1 MQASHSALSSVYPR
15 LGRLCVPYW
24 RLFVLSAIAMA
35 VYAATDTGFAWLINR
50 LIETTVPGEL
60 SPRKQWIR
68 SWLPVAILLLFVI
81 RGVAEFSSTYSL
93 GWIGR
98 QVIKQLRQQMFDK
111 FLRLPARYFDQASAG
126 ELLSRLTFNIE
137 QIAESTSSLVT
148 VLIREVLT
156 VVGLVGYMI
165 YLSPPLTGF
174 VFVTVPVIAWLTR
187 MLSRL
192 FRRYSLRIQQSMGDV
207 TRVAQEALQSQ
218 RIIKIF
224 NGQDYENRRFEIANE
239 SNRRTN
245 MRLVA
250 TKAAGDAATA
260 FLAAVGLAGVAMFA
274 TSDSIRQSMDLGDF
288 GGFVTAL
295 VLLMRPLRQLTGIN
309 VVLQRG
315 AAAGETIFRLLD
327 EPEETDRGVESPGR
341 VRGKVEFRDVSFTY
355 VAEKGVVL
363 RNISFTV
370 PPGQTLAIV
379 GRSGSGKSTLV
390 NLLPRFYEPDSGL
403 ILIDDRPITSYALG
417 ALRGQIALVSQDVVL
432 FNDTIGNNIAYG
444 ALAAAPREAIER
456 AVHAAHLDELI
467 AQLPKG
473 LDTLVGD
480 RGVLLSG
487 GQRQR
492 IAIARALLKDA
503 PILILDEATSAL
515 DTESERNIQ
524 QALDKLMSNRTTF
537 VIAHRL
543 STVEN
548 ADRIIVM
555 SEGRIV
561 ESGTHRELLAL
572 DARYAALY
580 RMQFRDE

>member
-1 MQASHSALSSVYPR
+1 VYRR
-15 LGRLCVPYW
+15 LARLCAPHW
-24 RLFVLSAIAMA
+24 RLFVLSGVAMA
-35 VYAATDTGFAWLINR
+35 FYAATDTGFAWLINN

-60 SPRKQWIR
+60 SPRRQWIR
-68 SWLPVAILLLFVI
+68 SWLPLAILLLFVI
-81 RGVAEFSSTYSL
+81 RGVAEFGSTYSL

-98 QVIKQLRQQMFDK
+98 QVIKTLRQQVFDK
-111 FLRLPARYFDQASAG
+111 FLRLPARYFDRASAG

-156 VVGLVGYMI
+156 AVGLVGYMI

-174 VFVTVPVIAWLTR
+174 VFVTVPVIVLLMR
-187 MLSRL
+187 LLSRM

-224 NGQDYENRRFEIANE
+224 NGQDYENRRFEVANE

-250 TKAAGDAATA
+250 TKAIGDAATA

-274 TSDSIRQSMDLGDF
+274 TSDGIRQSMDLGDF

-315 AAAGETIFRLLD
+315 AAAGESIFRLLD
-327 EPEETDRGVESPGR
+327 EPEENNQGEAVPVR
-341 VRGKVEFRDVSFTY
+341 VRGRVQFRHVNFTY
-355 VAEKGVVL
+355 AAEKGAVL
-363 RNISFTV
+363 SDLDLTV
-370 PPGQTLAIV
+370 PPGQKLAIV

-390 NLLPRFYEPDSGL
+390 NLIPRFYEPDSGT
-403 ILIDDRPITSYALG
+403 ILIDDRPVNDYTLA
-417 ALRGQIALVSQDVVL
+417 ALRSQIGLVSQDVVL
-432 FNDTIGNNIAYG
+432 FNDTIANNIAYG
-444 ALAAAPREAIER
+444 ALAGTPREAIER
-456 AVHAAHLDELI
+456 AARAAHLDDLI
-467 AQLPKG
+467 AQLPEG
-473 LDTLVGD
+473 LDTMVGD

-515 DTESERNIQ
+515 DTESERHIQ
-524 QALDKLMSNRTTF
+524 QALEELMANRTTF

-555 SEGRIV
+555 AGGRIV
-561 ESGTHRELLAL
+561 ESGTHAELMAL
-572 DARYAALY
+572 DAVYATLY
-580 RMQFRDE
+580 RLQFRDE

>member
-1 MQASHSALSSVYPR
+1 VLVHTTVSTSVYRR
-15 LGRLCVPYW
+15 LARLCAPYW
-24 RLFVLSAIAMA
+24 KLFVVAALAMA

-68 SWLPVAILLLFVI
+68 SWLPAAILVLFII
-81 RGVAEFSSTYSL
+81 RGVAEFGSTYSL

-98 QVIKQLRQQMFDK
+98 QVIKNLRQQLFAK
-111 FLRLPARYFDQASAG
+111 FLRLPARFFDQSSAG

-137 QIAESTSSLVT
+137 QIAEATSSLVT

-156 VVGLVGYMI
+156 AIGLIGYMI
-165 YLSPPLTGF
+165 YLSPALTGF
-174 VFVTVPVIAWLTR
+174 VFVTVPVIAALTR
-187 MLSRL
+187 LLSRM
-192 FRRYSLRIQQSMGDV
+192 FRRYSLRIQESMGDV

-224 NGQDYENRRFEIANE
+224 NGQDYEHRRFEKANE
-239 SNRRTN
+239 SNRYTN

-274 TSDSIRQSMDLGDF
+274 TTDSIRQSMDLGDF

-315 AAAGETIFRLLD
+315 AAAGESIFRLLD
-327 EPEETDRGVESPGR
+327 EPDECDTGTERPAR

-355 VAEKGVVL
+355 DAEKGVVL
-363 RNISFTV
+363 RDISLTV

-390 NLLPRFYEPDSGL
+390 NLIPRFYEPDSGL
-403 ILIDDRPITSYALG
+403 ILIDDVSVARYTLR
-417 ALRGQIALVSQDVVL
+417 ALRDQIALVSQDVVL
-432 FNDTIGNNIAYG
+432 FNDTIASNIAYG
-444 ALAAAPREAIER
+444 ALAPVSREAIER
-456 AVHAAHLDELI
+456 TAQAAHLEDLL
-467 AQLPKG
+467 AQLPEG
-473 LDTLVGD
+473 LDTVVGD

-515 DTESERNIQ
+515 DTESERHIQ
-524 QALDKLMSNRTTF
+524 QALSELMSNRTTF

-543 STVEN
+543 STVER
-548 ADRIIVM
+548 ADRIIVLA
-555 SEGRIV
+555 EGRIV
-561 ESGTHRELLAL
+561 ESGTHGELLAG
-572 DARYAALY
+572 DATYATLY
-580 RMQFRDE
+580 RLQFRDD

>member
-1 MQASHSALSSVYPR
+1 MVAAV
-15 LGRLCVPYW
+15 
-24 RLFVLSAIAMA
+24 AMA
-35 VYAATDTGFAWLINR
+35 LYAATDTGFAWLINN

-60 SPRKQWIR
+60 SPRRQWIR
-68 SWLPVAILLLFVI
+68 SWLPAAILLLFVI
-81 RGVAEFSSTYSL
+81 RGVAEFGSTYSL

-98 QVIKQLRQQMFDK
+98 RVIKQLRQQVFDK
-111 FLRLPARYFDQASAG
+111 FLRLPVPYFDRASGG

-156 VVGLVGYMI
+156 AVGLIGYMI

-174 VFVTVPVIAWLTR
+174 VFVTVPVIVLLTR
-187 MLSRL
+187 LLSRM

-224 NGQDYENRRFEIANE
+224 NGQDYENRRFEVANE

-250 TKAAGDAATA
+250 TKAIGDAATA

-274 TSDSIRQSMDLGDF
+274 TSDGVRQSMDLGDF

-315 AAAGETIFRLLD
+315 AAAGESIFRLLD
-327 EPEETDRGVESPGR
+327 EPEENNQGGTAPAR
-341 VRGKVEFRDVSFTY
+341 VRGQVEFRSVGFTY
-355 VAEKGVVL
+355 AAEKGAVL
-363 RNISFTV
+363 ADINLAV

-390 NLLPRFYEPDSGL
+390 NLIPRFYEPDTGT
-403 ILIDDRPITSYALG
+403 ILIDGRPVTEYTLA
-417 ALRGQIALVSQDVVL
+417 ALRSQIGLVSQDVVL
-432 FNDTIGNNIAYG
+432 FNDTIANNIAYG
-444 ALAAAPREAIER
+444 ALAGTPREAIER
-456 AVHAAHLDELI
+456 AARAAHLDDLI
-467 AQLPKG
+467 AQLPEG
-473 LDTLVGD
+473 LDTMVGD

-515 DTESERNIQ
+515 DTESERHIQ
-524 QALDKLMSNRTTF
+524 QALEELMSNRTTF

-555 SEGRIV
+555 AGGRIV
-561 ESGTHRELLAL
+561 ESGTHAELMAL
-572 DARYAALY
+572 DAVYATLY
-580 RMQFRDE
+580 RLQFRDE